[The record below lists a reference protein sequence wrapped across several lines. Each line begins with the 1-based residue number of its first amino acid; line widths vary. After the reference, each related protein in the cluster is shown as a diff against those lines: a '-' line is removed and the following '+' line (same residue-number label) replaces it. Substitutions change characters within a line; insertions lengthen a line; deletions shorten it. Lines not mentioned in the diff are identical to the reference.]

1 MKPERLPPTQ
11 FRIFISDGRTK
22 FYLRDWIVYDKHDN
36 LVFDAERQFAMIFKN
51 WNMAMKYR
59 ERMILL
65 DYHPHI
71 EAI

>member
-36 LVFDAERQFAMIFKN
+36 LVFDA
-51 WNMAMKYR
+51 
-59 ERMILL
+59 
-65 DYHPHI
+65 
-71 EAI
+71 